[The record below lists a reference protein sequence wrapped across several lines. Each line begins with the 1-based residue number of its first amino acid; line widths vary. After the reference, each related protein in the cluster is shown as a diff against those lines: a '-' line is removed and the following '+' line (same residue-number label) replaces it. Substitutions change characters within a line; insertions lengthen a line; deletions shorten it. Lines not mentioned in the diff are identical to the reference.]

1 MAPEAGASPVGLLTV
16 WPRFLPLGIWVTVL
30 FLYARLARFEE
41 HRLAERFGDDYLRW
55 AERRGAFVP
64 GSPGRRLFEA
74 TFGRVKPRALGWAA
88 AYAVCLA
95 LALALGPALRAH
107 ARALVA
113 ILSRPEQRAVVVSA
127 WPEPEAWMANVFEA
141 AVGDARVRERLE
153 KAVETSPWW
162 RRSPAEV
169 WNEGMY
175 YFRSPGRASA
185 IEHGGQEMGVDPESV
200 DEPVGVVL
208 SRAEKAYRERLALD
222 EAVDA
227 GVR

>member
-1 MAPEAGASPVGLLTV
+1 MGGDHAGLALQSVIVRDSRGPSGHRSHLPRRSRSGHPRGRHYLAPARVAPEAGASPVGLLTV

-55 AERRGAFVP
+55 AKRR
-64 GSPGRRLFEA
+64 
-74 TFGRVKPRALGWAA
+74 
-88 AYAVCLA
+88 
-95 LALALGPALRAH
+95 
-107 ARALVA
+107 
-113 ILSRPEQRAVVVSA
+113 VSA

-200 DEPVGVVL
+200 DEPVEVVL